1 MRTESIT
8 IMGTSAARRGRMLK
22 RPVVSLSLSAVVVA
36 LALAVAAPA
45 AMAEWKECAGC
56 AFGHGVFNNEHA
68 REPSAMAVETATG
81 DLFAM
86 DSDNQRVTMWTQD
99 GGFISSFKAVEA
111 GAPAEFEKPTS
122 YGMAVDNSATSPSKG
137 YLYVSQK
144 AAHAVYKFKPEGSS
158 YKYVEELGIG
168 ESASGVAVDENGD
181 VFVAGLEAIPGHIHE
196 FSPTGGS
203 LGENTVP
210 KVQAKV
216 TGMAMNAAGTRF
228 VLVNEK
234 DVVEAGAKEAEL
246 SGSVGNV
253 WYAVAMD
260 ASGNVYADTG
270 AGVSEWNAS
279 GAPVVTE
286 GFPHAV
292 AENGRAYGIAYSSVK
307 TTPGGVPGVLYV
319 GNAGENASFE
329 PTNEVTVFT
338 NEGEQIVAPL
348 PVVSAVTPSA
358 GSTSGGQTVK
368 VEGSSLKGATK
379 VTFGG
384 EEATIVSNTDT
395 EVEVT
400 TPAHAA
406 ATVQVC
412 VEAASG
418 KTEEPCPEVFEY
430 IETPEVESVVPSEG
444 SEEGGEAVIVK
455 GKHLKGA
462 TEVTFGAQKAT
473 MGSKATA
480 TEVEVTT
487 PAHAVGKVE
496 VCVTTAAGKSAEPCP
511 EVFEYVAAAPP
522 VVESVEPAEGSAK
535 GGETVTVK
543 GKYLN
548 GASEVT
554 FGGVAATI
562 GSEDGL
568 YKVKV
573 TTPAMTAGA
582 VEVCVKTTGFPV
594 EPGCAT
600 VFTATNT
607 VALTVVKYGEGKGT
621 VSSSTA
627 PGLSCGESEAKC
639 ASVDF
644 TTGSVV
650 TLKEQAGNGYVF
662 AGWIG
667 CTYKEEQTCEV
678 KMSEAKEVGAIFLE
692 AAEKGSPGQGVTTKS
707 FSGNEHGCPAGG
719 IEVVSEGGAEYVC
732 NGVIGSD
739 GAEGKPGERGPEG
752 PAGTNGKEGAM
763 GLAGPQGPAGAQGP
777 AGPAGAPGKVE
788 LVTCKLVK
796 KKRRKTQ
803 HCKTKL
809 VSGTVKFKASGASA
823 ARATLS
829 RHGRVFAAGAA
840 SVRHGRMRLRLERL
854 RRLRAGRYT
863 LTLIGGTGR
872 HETIRREAFVLR

>member
-1 MRTESIT
+1 MRKEW
-8 IMGTSAARRGRMLK
+8 MMRPRGMLGARR
-22 RPVVSLSLSAVVVA
+22 RPAWLLAVLSAVVVA

-56 AFGHGVFNNEHA
+56 AFGHGVFNNEHT

-338 NEGEQIVAPL
+338 NEGEAIEPPPAPKYNL
-348 PVVSAVTPSA
+348 
-358 GSTSGGQTVK
+358 
-368 VEGSSLKGATK
+368 
-379 VTFGG
+379 
-384 EEATIVSNTDT
+384 
-395 EVEVT
+395 EVEKTGTGLGTVT
-400 TPAHAA
+400 SSPSGISCGGTCSAEFEEET
-406 ATVQVC
+406 TV
-412 VEAASG
+412 
-418 KTEEPCPEVFEY
+418 TLT
-430 IETPEVESVVPSEG
+430 ETPEAGSVLKEWTGCESNPTPEECVVNMAKAAKVVDAVFEPTPEYKLEVEKTG
-444 SEEGGEAVIVK
+444 SGSGTVTSSPLGITC
-455 GKHLKGA
+455 GA
-462 TEVTFGAQKAT
+462 TCSAEFEEETTVTLTETPEPGSVLKEWTGCASNPHPNECVVNMAKANKVVDAVFEPGHSNNEEESYNEGEVYGEVPETTTLNSSGCDSGVNLSHFLPGVEYNYPGT
-473 MGSKATA
+473 CTVYVTA
-480 TEVEVTT
+480 TGEENTLTASDESKTCPGHLTQEPTHPYSLANALEVEAEDTE
-487 PAHAVGKVE
+487 GLG
-496 VCVTTAAGKSAEPCP
+496 GKSLPGPEPLGTN
-511 EVFEYVAAAPP
+511 
-522 VVESVEPAEGSAK
+522 PA
-535 GGETVTVK
+535 TF
-543 GKYLN
+543 
-548 GASEVT
+548 SENPYT
-554 FGGVAATI
+554 
-562 GSEDGL
+562 
-568 YKVKV
+568 Y
-573 TTPAMTAGA
+573 P
-582 VEVCVKTTGFPV
+582 C
-594 EPGCAT
+594 
-600 VFTATNT
+600 N
-607 VALTVVKYGEGKGT
+607 
-621 VSSSTA
+621 SSST
-627 PGLSCGESEAKC
+627 PVEVL
-639 ASVDF
+639 
-644 TTGSVV
+644 
-650 TLKEQAGNGYVF
+650 
-662 AGWIG
+662 
-667 CTYKEEQTCEV
+667 TYQT
-678 KMSEAKEVGAIFLE
+678 
-692 AAEKGSPGQGVTTKS
+692 P
-707 FSGNEHGCPAGG
+707 
-719 IEVVSEGGAEYVC
+719 VSEDDV
-732 NGVIGSD
+732 
-739 GAEGKPGERGPEG
+739 
-752 PAGTNGKEGAM
+752 
-763 GLAGPQGPAGAQGP
+763 
-777 AGPAGAPGKVE
+777 
-788 LVTCKLVK
+788 LVTFNQPIETHDPLH
-796 KKRRKTQ
+796 T
-803 HCKTKL
+803 
-809 VSGTVKFKASGASA
+809 
-823 ARATLS
+823 
-829 RHGRVFAAGAA
+829 
-840 SVRHGRMRLRLERL
+840 
-854 RRLRAGRYT
+854 GRYSKVIT
-863 LTLIGGTGR
+863 LTLLQTK
-872 HETIRREAFVLR
+872 L